1 MRLTVLGCSGSF
13 PGPGVACSSYLVTHQ
28 GFSLLVDLGNG
39 ALGELQRYLDP
50 RDVDA
55 VFLSHLHADHW
66 LDLVPFA
73 HARRHHPDS
82 RVPPVL
88 PVFAPAG
95 ERERIAGAIGRPA
108 AALRD
113 VFDLREPAEACE
125 AGEVGLGPFRIEVT
139 RTRHPVEAYAA
150 RVSASGKTLVYTADT
165 GPFAELAAFARG
177 ADVLLAEAGF
187 AGTHNPPDVHLTA
200 PQAGALAKDAAAGLL
215 VVTHVAPWHDAAR
228 QLELAGAAFGGPTV
242 LARPGLAIDI

>member
-28 GFSLLVDLGNG
+28 GFSLLIDLGNG

-73 HARRHHPDS
+73 HARRHHPDG
-82 RVPPVL
+82 RVPRVL

-95 ERERIAGAIGRPA
+95 ERQRITGATGRPT

-113 VFDLREPAEACE
+113 VFELREPAEACE
-125 AGEVGLGPFRIEVT
+125 AVLGPFRIGVT

-165 GPFAELAAFARG
+165 GPFAELAAFADG

-187 AGTHNPPDVHLTA
+187 AGVDNPPDVHLTG
-200 PQAGALAKDAAAGLL
+200 PQAGALARDAAAGLL
-215 VVTHVAPWHDAAR
+215 VVTHVAPWHDAAS
-228 QLELAGAAFGGPTV
+228 QLELARAAFGGPTV
-242 LARPGLAIDI
+242 LARPGLAIEI

>member
-13 PGPGVACSSYLVTHQ
+13 PGPGAACSSYLVTHQ
-28 GFSLLVDLGNG
+28 GFALLVDLGNG

-73 HARRHHPDS
+73 HARRHHPDG

-88 PVFAPAG
+88 PVFAPTS
-95 ERERIAGAIGRPA
+95 ERERITGAIGRPA
-108 AALRD
+108 DALRD
-113 VFDLREPAEACE
+113 VFELREPAD
-125 AGEVGLGPFRIEVT
+125 VTLGPFRIEVA

-187 AGTHNPPDVHLTA
+187 AGPGNPSDVHLTG
-200 PQAGALAKDAAAGLL
+200 PQAGALARDAAAELL
-215 VVTHVAPWHDAAR
+215 VVTHIAPWHDAAD
-228 QLELAGAAFGGPTV
+228 QLELAGAAFGGPAV
-242 LARPGLAIDI
+242 LARPGLAIEI